1 MNTGGFSNG
10 HEYRF
15 AHAMEA
21 IGDGVYDWNV
31 STNVVIFEPSYYTMA
46 GYEPGDFPMDFE
58 SWASRVHPDDIERV
72 GKDVEE
78 FMSGRTQVYH
88 PKFRFRRKDGSWM
101 WIMARANIVE
111 RDEAGEPLRVIGVH
125 TDIDQFVQAQMAIQE
140 RGAQLQAI
148 LDNSSSL
155 ISMKDRV
162 GNILLINNQF
172 NVLDGPPSEDFIG
185 KNVYD
190 IFPKEVADELWK
202 NDLAAMKSN
211 APIKVE
217 EVVKHKNGEWHTYL
231 TTKFPVRIGDD
242 EPFGTCAIS
251 TDITDRKQIET
262 ALLESEEKFR
272 SIYLSANVAM
282 IISIDEEGS
291 IISWNPGAEKA
302 FGYAENEILNQPL
315 TLLMPERYREAHEA
329 GLKRVCETGDYR
341 IVGKTVELEG
351 LHRDGHEFPLEL
363 SLGAWHSKGKIYF
376 SAVIHDISDRKKAEE
391 QLQTALA
398 DAERANQAKS
408 EFLATM
414 SHEFRTPLNAILGF
428 SEMLRSQYFGPLGAD
443 NYEVYANDIHTS
455 GEHMMELINDMLDI
469 AAIEAG
475 KRPMINED
483 DVIGEILRDCIRN
496 FEPAAK
502 DRDIKLSLDVPENS
516 PSLYADKRSFTQI
529 FLNLLSNAI
538 KFTNRGGTISVSILE
553 MEKSISIKVSDT
565 GIGIP
570 PDRLSTV
577 TDPFSQTHSDPYITQ
592 KGTGLGL
599 SIVKSLV
606 EAHDGKLNIESGV
619 EKGTV
624 VTVTFP
630 TQRADDR

>member
-1 MNTGGFSNG
+1 
-10 HEYRF
+10 
-15 AHAMEA
+15 
-21 IGDGVYDWNV
+21 
-31 STNVVIFEPSYYTMA
+31 
-46 GYEPGDFPMDFE
+46 
-58 SWASRVHPDDIERV
+58 
-72 GKDVEE
+72 
-78 FMSGRTQVYH
+78 
-88 PKFRFRRKDGSWM
+88 
-101 WIMARANIVE
+101 
-111 RDEAGEPLRVIGVH
+111 
-125 TDIDQFVQAQMAIQE
+125 
-140 RGAQLQAI
+140 
-148 LDNSSSL
+148 
-155 ISMKDRV
+155 
-162 GNILLINNQF
+162 
-172 NVLDGPPSEDFIG
+172 
-185 KNVYD
+185 
-190 IFPKEVADELWK
+190 
-202 NDLAAMKSN
+202 
-211 APIKVE
+211 
-217 EVVKHKNGEWHTYL
+217 
-231 TTKFPVRIGDD
+231 
-242 EPFGTCAIS
+242 
-251 TDITDRKQIET
+251 
-262 ALLESEEKFR
+262 
-272 SIYLSANVAM
+272 
-282 IISIDEEGS
+282 
-291 IISWNPGAEKA
+291 
-302 FGYAENEILNQPL
+302 
-315 TLLMPERYREAHEA
+315 
-329 GLKRVCETGDYR
+329 
-341 IVGKTVELEG
+341 
-351 LHRDGHEFPLEL
+351 
-363 SLGAWHSKGKIYF
+363 
-376 SAVIHDISDRKKAEE
+376 
-391 QLQTALA
+391 
-398 DAERANQAKS
+398 
-408 EFLATM
+408 
-414 SHEFRTPLNAILGF
+414 
-428 SEMLRSQYFGPLGAD
+428 MLRSQYFGPLGAD

-483 DVIGEILRDCIRN
+483 VVIGEILRDCIRN